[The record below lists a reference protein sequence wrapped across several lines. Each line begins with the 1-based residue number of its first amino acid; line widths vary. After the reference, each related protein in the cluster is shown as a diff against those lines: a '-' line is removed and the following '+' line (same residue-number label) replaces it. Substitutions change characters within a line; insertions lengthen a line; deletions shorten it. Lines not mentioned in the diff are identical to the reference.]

1 MNKKTL
7 LLLAL
12 SIYNYNSSYC
22 FSYNQRNF
30 THVKINKTDYSTSY
44 RTVVAACCICGG
56 ILYASYVLAQY
67 ITTYSLDDTNELLAT
82 AQNFIEKTKST
93 YTKEYEAYENNTPAY
108 ELPSIVEN
116 SILENA
122 GEYPYRTYV
131 QTIETACNT
140 CKNFKTKIAR
150 AKQSLSKLRTQE
162 MENIQHFYSTQDTI
176 KTYELKISELENLE
190 LSLES
195 LETFLAKISKVAVSL
210 QGYQMD
216 RIYYRLNNH

>member
-7 LLLAL
+7 LLLVL
-12 SIYNYNSSYC
+12 SIYSSSYC

-30 THVKINKTDYSTSY
+30 TPVKTNKTDYSPSY
-44 RTVVAACCICGG
+44 RTVVVTCCICGG

-82 AQNFIEKTKST
+82 TQNFIKKTKST

-150 AKQSLSKLRTQE
+150 AKQSLSKLRTQK
-162 MENIQHFYSTQDTI
+162 MENVQHFDSTQDTI